1 MLPYRIFFTGTIA
14 FLVGILAASAGVPPF
29 FVTAGTL
36 SLSLGFLIAKHRT
49 HGTNHGWYA
58 GLILLVIAGSL
69 YYRIDDR
76 HLKAA
81 HVPYGEKIS
90 FEGKV
95 ADDPV
100 MKGEYQEAVVKLT
113 SPVSLSVLLRV
124 ARYPALRYCDELSL
138 TGKIERPRSDSY
150 RRFLEKEGM
159 RGTMQ
164 FPSVIKKGEGSCS
177 PARAGLIALK
187 HRIME
192 TYASVLPPEEA
203 DFLAGLTIGARGSF
217 SESLKEAMQASGT
230 THLVALSGYN
240 ITILVAVLL
249 GIFLRIVPRR
259 IAFVLTVLALA
270 AFVCMAGAEA
280 SVVRAAILGFIV
292 LLASEMGRGYDMRNA
307 IACAALLMVLANPK
321 VLAFDIGFQLS
332 FLALLGIVYL
342 KPAIAAAFR
351 MPREP
356 SFLSWRENLATT
368 LAAQLMV
375 APLLVAYFGYMSITS
390 LAANIAILGFIPLT
404 MGLGFLTAGL
414 SLLWMPAASFVG
426 LLVSLFLKL
435 ELLLIA
441 FFANIALPFTMKMG
455 VTLTLVYYAVLAAF
469 WRRYHKKDHAGVVS
483 SLHQEA

>member
-29 FVTAGTL
+29 FVTVGTL
-36 SLSLGFLIAKHRT
+36 AVSLGFLVAKRRT
-49 HGTNHGWYA
+49 HAVQYGWYA

-76 HLKAA
+76 RLKAA
-81 HVPYGEKIS
+81 YVPYGEKIA
-90 FEGKV
+90 FEGRI
-95 ADDPV
+95 ANDPV
-100 MKGEYQEAVVKLT
+100 MKGEYQEAVVELT
-113 SPVSLSVLLRV
+113 NPVSARVLLRV
-124 ARYPALRYCDELSL
+124 ARYPELRYCDLLEL
-138 TGKIERPRSDSY
+138 TGKVERPSSESY
-150 RRFLEKEGM
+150 MRFLEKEGM

-164 FPSVIKKGEGSCS
+164 FPKTVKTRKGSCS
-177 PARAGLIALK
+177 SVRGALIAVK

-192 TYASVLPPEEA
+192 AYASVLPPEEA

-217 SESLKEAMQASGT
+217 SESLKTAMQASGT

-249 GIFLRIVPRR
+249 GMLLRIVPRR
-259 IAFVLTVLALA
+259 IAFALTVLVLA

-307 IACAALLMVLANPK
+307 IACAALLMVFANPK

-332 FLALLGIVYL
+332 FLALIGIVYL
-342 KPAIAAAFR
+342 KPAITDALR
-351 MPREP
+351 MPHEP
-356 SFLSWRENLATT
+356 SVLSWKENLVTT

-375 APLLVAYFGYMSITS
+375 APLLVAYFGYVSVTS

-404 MGLGFLTAGL
+404 MGLGFLIAGC
-414 SLLWMPAASFVG
+414 SFLWMPAAGFIG

-435 ELLLIA
+435 ELFLIA
-441 FFANIALPFTMKMG
+441 LFAKIALPFTMKMG
-455 VTLTLVYYAVLAAF
+455 VTLSLVYYAVLAAF
-469 WRRYHKKDHAGVVS
+469 WWRYHKKDHAGIIHS
-483 SLHQEA
+483 ISETA

>member
-29 FVTAGTL
+29 FITAGAL
-36 SLSLGFLIAKHRT
+36 CISLGFLIAKYRT
-49 HGTNHGWYA
+49 HGASHGWYA

-76 HLKAA
+76 QLRTVY
-81 HVPYGEKIS
+81 VPYGEKTV

-100 MKGEYQEAVVKLT
+100 MKGEYQEAVVELA
-113 SPVSLSVLLRV
+113 SPVSVRVLVRV
-124 ARYPALRYCDELSL
+124 ARYPELRYCDELGL

-164 FPSVIKKGEGSCS
+164 FPSVTKKGEGSCS
-177 PARAGLIALK
+177 SVRAALIAVK

-192 TYASVLPPEEA
+192 SYASVLPPEEA
-203 DFLAGLTIGARGSF
+203 NFLAGLTIGARGSF

-249 GIFLRIVPRR
+249 GMFLRVVPRR
-259 IAFVLTVLALA
+259 IAFAFTVLALA

-292 LLASEMGRGYDMRNA
+292 LLASEMGRTYDMRNA

-332 FLALLGIVYL
+332 FLALIGIVYL
-342 KPAIAAAFR
+342 KPAIACALR
-351 MPREP
+351 MPYEP
-356 SFLSWRENLATT
+356 SLLSWKENLTTT
-368 LAAQLMV
+368 LAAPLMV

-390 LAANIAILGFIPLT
+390 LVANIAILGFIPLT

-414 SLLWMPAASFVG
+414 SLLWMPAASFAG
-426 LLVSLFLKL
+426 LLVSLFLKF
-435 ELLLIA
+435 ELFLIA

-455 VTLTLVYYAVLAAF
+455 VTLSLVYYAFLGAF
-469 WRRYHKKDHAGVVS
+469 WWRYHKKSHAGIIS
-483 SLHQEA
+483 HISQEA